1 MMYDGRKFRNWE
13 ERECGRGGEMDWTAD
28 EGRRFREEMARFGSR
43 IGEGRR
49 IGIGGEFRAG
59 VTMIDFMKRQQDFC
73 VSARVRSAKR
83 EREREKKTASKED
96 GKRGTDGMVVRGVQ
110 GWSGL
115 GKGEENAED
124 GREVR
129 REWNR
134 RSMGRFSATVEGED
148 LARNGGVGRAGGG
161 RR

>member
-1 MMYDGRKFRNWE
+1 M
-13 ERECGRGGEMDWTAD
+13 
-28 EGRRFREEMARFGSR
+28 
-43 IGEGRR
+43 
-49 IGIGGEFRAG
+49 
-59 VTMIDFMKRQQDFC
+59 
-73 VSARVRSAKR
+73 
-83 EREREKKTASKED
+83 
-96 GKRGTDGMVVRGVQ
+96 Q

-134 RSMGRFSATVEGED
+134 RSMGRCSATVEGED
-148 LARNGGVGRAGGG
+148 LARNGGAGRAGGG

>member
-1 MMYDGRKFRNWE
+1 MRSWGGGGLDGGRGEAIPRGNGPIRKSDRGREDNRGRGGDSRKGDGDRSRETSTGLSRFREGAFRE
-13 ERECGRGGEMDWTAD
+13 ERERKMGVKGRWE
-28 EGRRFREEMARFGSR
+28 S
-43 IGEGRR
+43 
-49 IGIGGEFRAG
+49 
-59 VTMIDFMKRQQDFC
+59 V
-73 VSARVRSAKR
+73 
-83 EREREKKTASKED
+83 
-96 GKRGTDGMVVRGVQ
+96 GTDGMVVRGLQ
-110 GWSGL
+110 GWLGL

-124 GREVR
+124 GREER